1 MSRGSDEGRQRAG
14 PQLIT
19 PLSLAPGLGGADPQR
34 WSCYSGPL
42 LPHKTPDGPGLGNGT
57 AAPHIHTQARR
68 DTQLPQR

>member
-19 PLSLAPGLGGADPQR
+19 PLSLAPGLGGLTPNA
-34 WSCYSGPL
+34 GPAIL
-42 LPHKTPDGPGLGNGT
+42 VPSSLTKLPTGQASGT
-57 AAPHIHTQARR
+57 ALPPRTFTRR